1 MFVNTQ
7 NTPYIAFLGFTNI
20 IALVIIGFIITKK
33 RGYMKK
39 KEKVSKKELIL
50 KSFGAAFLISLGNF
64 ALLKLGNPIG
74 PVIFAFGLLGVC
86 YLGQNL
92 FTGKAGFFI
101 SDKIKPLDL
110 FLILLGNMVAGYLIG
125 LLYSMTDPS
134 LIDAANAKV
143 STWDLSLA
151 FFLKSVFCG
160 AIMYVAVLMY
170 KKGTPLGI
178 IFGVPLFIFCGFQH
192 CVANIVTLGVAG
204 TFSFTIL
211 LCILGNFFGSLAT
224 WYMMRDLP
232 SKK

>member
-1 MFVNTQ
+1 
-7 NTPYIAFLGFTNI
+7 
-20 IALVIIGFIITKK
+20 
-33 RGYMKK
+33 MKK
-39 KEKVSKKELIL
+39 KEKIRIKELIM

-92 FTGKAGFFI
+92 FTGKCGFLI

-110 FLILLGNMVAGYLIG
+110 LYILLGNMVAGYIIG
-125 LLYSMTDPS
+125 LIYATTDPS
-134 LIDAANAKV
+134 IVETAAAKV
-143 STWDLSLA
+143 ATWDFSIA
-151 FFLKSVFCG
+151 FLLKSIFCG
-160 AIMYVAVLMY
+160 AIMYLAVLMY

-204 TFSFTIL
+204 TFSITIF
-211 LCILGNFFGSLAT
+211 LCILGNFVGSLFT
-224 WYMMRDLP
+224 WYITRDI